1 MAKTTKTTKANTGAL
16 DPTAMYQAGAA
27 GAVATAKDKRGGE
40 TIKEIGNF
48 ILSYY
53 LKSVENIKVAREKE
67 NTLFRTLDQSM
78 IEADLDLDPEVEKSI
93 QSIKNDI
100 TSSNKILN
108 SPKWMLRPNHDV
120 YIAAEE
126 KKNNAMNSIENL
138 KKNNVHFKTVFEQ
151 QMLMATNQLV
161 LNEGTENERMVGI
174 SMGSTYEEVF
184 NTSLLASGQLTKAI
198 TMDPKDGEYYV
209 NWGLVT
215 NWDDPA
221 TEVVETK
228 ESVLTEIQKQEGM
241 EDFTFKKTNLKDMNF
256 AKAENPYI
264 DIPKDKDF
272 VMEMT
277 SLGMTNYAMDLS
289 DNGVIIKNM
298 INDQAEVMSG
308 WAPDKLADFLFR
320 RNGWKTNVSIVDQM
334 IVDNTAEW
342 DTDGVEG
349 LSIQERLFA
358 EEAIK
363 KRILS
368 GTYDLSRVNE
378 LYKQRGIKAYEEGR
392 EQWKI
397 AHPEAKDIDYDH
409 ATQRKNRIR
418 FFNFVD
424 KEYSTSKANVFTIA
438 GFKLI
443 ETGKNTRIFK
453 GTDLQGNPFSGT
465 LVQWYQEL
473 VPDYGGKQ
481 QDLDK
486 LELPTNLIEVK

>member
-184 NTSLLASGQLTKAI
+184 NTSLLASGQLTK
-198 TMDPKDGEYYV
+198 
-209 NWGLVT
+209 
-215 NWDDPA
+215 
-221 TEVVETK
+221 
-228 ESVLTEIQKQEGM
+228 
-241 EDFTFKKTNLKDMNF
+241 
-256 AKAENPYI
+256 
-264 DIPKDKDF
+264 
-272 VMEMT
+272 
-277 SLGMTNYAMDLS
+277 
-289 DNGVIIKNM
+289 
-298 INDQAEVMSG
+298 
-308 WAPDKLADFLFR
+308 
-320 RNGWKTNVSIVDQM
+320 
-334 IVDNTAEW
+334 
-342 DTDGVEG
+342 
-349 LSIQERLFA
+349 
-358 EEAIK
+358 
-363 KRILS
+363 
-368 GTYDLSRVNE
+368 
-378 LYKQRGIKAYEEGR
+378 
-392 EQWKI
+392 
-397 AHPEAKDIDYDH
+397 
-409 ATQRKNRIR
+409 
-418 FFNFVD
+418 
-424 KEYSTSKANVFTIA
+424 
-438 GFKLI
+438 
-443 ETGKNTRIFK
+443 
-453 GTDLQGNPFSGT
+453 
-465 LVQWYQEL
+465 
-473 VPDYGGKQ
+473 
-481 QDLDK
+481 
-486 LELPTNLIEVK
+486 